1 MDALPSPRHGS
12 TIEISSAEHNRED
25 HNDTN
30 CSRPMPEIVDCALE
44 VAEPINRRKN
54 GTLMNRRSGLD
65 SFDATSST
73 SSARKTKAKGVACK
87 RRNPRVAVTRRKR
100 RNVDEIG
107 LPLGMSFAAVMAQVL
122 YRRDAEA
129 ESISPSHLSLMC
141 TSAIRESLA
150 NVFGDKLDGL
160 TRNFEESFGST
171 LSTLRLIYESSTNNE
186 GNKVNDQK
194 MQIPNPKLILDTK
207 DFSRNIVT
215 EDGNSGAASPTELQD
230 QCVNHNETK
239 ENVHVDSVSRHMDP
253 VDHGLVLHEQQNQL
267 ISFSQSSSGS
277 IIDNP
282 ALSNFEKSIVEQSR
296 SNDLKAI
303 ELGLTMRKLKLKETQ
318 LALNLDSNNLERS
331 KLAMGASKVTFKVEK
346 FKNQLEDSKHGE
358 LSKKCI
364 DCLIAGLLLMSS
376 SLLYGAYVYSYER
389 IVEVTESCSM
399 STEDSSYWW
408 TPKSV
413 SSFNSRLN
421 ILWCQVQVMSRMIF
435 GVLMIFAIAYLL
447 IMRST
452 TSSQSMPVTFI
463 LLMLGVG
470 CGYCG
475 KLCVDTLGGDGYV
488 WLLYWEMLCLLH
500 FFCIGFTSFF
510 YQVLYGPV
518 KPTQTFKENP
528 IIRYWI
534 RRFLFFATMLGFLP
548 LLCGLT
554 PFASLSEWKD
564 HLLLKVLDFSEIE
577 S

>member
-1 MDALPSPRHGS
+1 MDALPSRHHGS
-12 TIEISSAEHNRED
+12 TIEIPSAEHTSEN
-25 HNDTN
+25 HNDPN

-44 VAEPINRRKN
+44 VAEPIKRRKN
-54 GTLMNRRSGLD
+54 GTLINRRSSLD
-65 SFDATSST
+65 YSDATSST
-73 SSARKTKAKGVACK
+73 SSVRKTKAKGVACK
-87 RRNPRVAVTRRKR
+87 RRNPRVAVTRRRR

-107 LPLGMSFAAVMAQVL
+107 LPLGMSFAAVMAQVM

-129 ESISPSHLSLMC
+129 ESLSPSHLSLMC

-160 TRNFEESFGST
+160 TRNFEQSFGST
-171 LSTLRLIYESSTNNE
+171 LSTLRLIYESATHNE
-186 GNKVNDQK
+186 VNKVNDK
-194 MQIPNPKLILDTK
+194 MQIPNPKLSLDK
-207 DFSRNIVT
+207 NDFSRNIVS
-215 EDGNSGAASPTELQD
+215 EDGNSAAASPTEPQD
-230 QCVNHNETK
+230 QCVNDNEMK

-253 VDHGLVLHEQQNQL
+253 VDRGLILHEQQNQL

-277 IIDNP
+277 VIDNP
-282 ALSNFEKSIVEQSR
+282 VISTFEKSIVEQSR

-318 LALNLDSNNLERS
+318 LALNLDLNNLERS
-331 KLAMGASKVTFKVEK
+331 KLAMGASKVSFKVEK
-346 FKNQLEDSKHGE
+346 FKNQLEDSKYGE

-389 IVEVTESCSM
+389 IVEVTESCSL

-475 KLCVDTLGGDGYV
+475 KLCVDTLGGNGYL
-488 WLLYWEMLCLLH
+488 WLLYWEVLCLLH
-500 FFCIGFTSFF
+500 FFCIGFTSVF
-510 YQVLYGPV
+510 YKVLYGPV

-534 RRFLFFATMLGFLP
+534 RRFLFFATMLGVLP

-564 HLLLKVLDFSEIE
+564 HLLLKVSDFSETE
-577 S
+577 A